1 MKNLIKNA
9 LFIISAISILT
20 FAGNSCSKNEEFR
33 MLKIGLP
40 EEPKTLNIW
49 LASDANSHKVLSQM
63 YQPLFVRDPDSLK
76 LIPWLAEGEPAF
88 DKKSLS
94 YTVRIKE
101 AKWSD
106 GSELTSEDVAFTGNL
121 IKDFRIPRHISRWDF
136 IKKID
141 TPDKRTV
148 RFYLNEPKAIF
159 LTRTLVTSIVPKS
172 EWAKVAKAAKE
183 SEKPLITLLNHKIE
197 SPLSS
202 GPFIFKE
209 WKQGAY
215 IFLRKNNFFFGNGKN
230 IGGRLIG
237 PNIDGIIFKIFGTS
251 DTAILSL
258 KKGSID
264 MFWWNVQP
272 GYLDDLKEHND
283 IKIFSNEKNGL
294 YYMGFNVRKQPFDDV
309 NLRRAIATLI
319 DKDFI
324 ISRILQG
331 HGVKMNSVV
340 PPGNQYWC
348 CSDVPKYADGADR
361 KKRIKKAYEI
371 LSAAGYT
378 WEIPPVDK
386 DGNIVSGKGICLP
399 NGQPMK
405 KFTILTPPADYDP
418 LRALSGTIIQEWLR
432 SAGIP
437 ATAKPMAFGSLIQQ
451 VKGRRQFDTFI
462 LGYGNLDLDPDW
474 IRNFFH
480 SNNDRTMGW
489 NMSGYRNPEFDSI
502 ARKSSGTM
510 DKEKRRKLI
519 WKMQKIISRDV
530 PYIPLYN
537 PKLNEAVRTDKFE
550 GWVETLGGI
559 GNIWSLCTVRP
570 K

>member
-1 MKNLIKNA
+1 
-9 LFIISAISILT
+9 
-20 FAGNSCSKNEEFR
+20 
-33 MLKIGLP
+33 MLRIGLP

-49 LASDANSHKVLSQM
+49 LASDANSHKVLSQI
-63 YQPLFVRDPDSLK
+63 YQPLFVRNPHSLE
-76 LIPWLAEGEPAF
+76 LTPWLAEGEPVF
-88 DKKSLS
+88 DEKTLS

-121 IKDFRIPRHISRWDF
+121 IKEFKVPRYISRWDF
-136 IKKID
+136 IERID

-148 RFYLNEPKAIF
+148 RFYLHEPKAIF
-159 LTRTLVTSIVPKS
+159 LSRTLVTSIVSKS
-172 EWAKVAKAAKE
+172 EWSHVVKSARE
-183 SEKPLITLLNHKIE
+183 SEKPLITLLNQKVEH
-197 SPLSS
+197 PLSS
-202 GPFIFKE
+202 GPFLFKE

-215 IFLRKNNFFFGNGKN
+215 IFLQKNKFFFGAGKK
-230 IGGRLIG
+230 IDEFSIG
-237 PNIDGIIFKIFGTS
+237 PNIDGIIFKVFGTS

-272 GYLDDLKEHND
+272 GYLEDLKKHD
-283 IKIFSNEKNGL
+283 HIRVFSSEKNGL

-331 HGVKMNSVV
+331 YGVKMNSVI
-340 PPGNQYWC
+340 PPGNRLWHYPH
-348 CSDVPKYADGADR
+348 VPKYADGADR
-361 KKRIKKAYEI
+361 EERIKKAYEI
-371 LSAAGYT
+371 LNNAGYT
-378 WEIPPVDK
+378 WEIPPIDK
-386 DGNIVSGKGICLP
+386 DGNVVSGKGIYLP
-399 NGQPMK
+399 NGQLMEE
-405 KFTILTPPADYDP
+405 FTILTPPADYDP

-432 SAGIP
+432 AAGIS

-474 IRNFFH
+474 MRNFFH
-480 SNNDRTMGW
+480 SKNDKPMGW

-502 ARKSSGTM
+502 AEESSRTI
-510 DKEKRRKLI
+510 DDEKRRELI
-519 WKMQKIISRDV
+519 WEMQKIILRDV

-550 GWVETLGGI
+550 GWVDTLGGI
-559 GNIWSLCTVRP
+559 GNVWSLCTLTP

>member
-1 MKNLIKNA
+1 
-9 LFIISAISILT
+9 
-20 FAGNSCSKNEEFR
+20 

-76 LIPWLAEGEPAF
+76 IIPWLAEGEPIF
-88 DKKSLS
+88 DETSLS

-106 GSELTSEDVAFTGNL
+106 GSELTSEDVFFTATL
-121 IKDFRIPRHISRWDF
+121 IKDFRVPRYISSWDF

-141 TPDKRTV
+141 TPDKRTI

-159 LTRTLVTSIVPKS
+159 LTRTLLTAIVPKS
-172 EWAKVAKAAKE
+172 EWDTVAETAKE
-183 SEKPLITLLNHKIE
+183 SGKPLITLLNHKIE

-202 GPFIFKE
+202 GPFTFME

-215 IFLRKNNFFFGNGKN
+215 IFLQKNKFFFGTGKT
-230 IGGRLIG
+230 IAGRSIG
-237 PNIDGIIFKIFGTS
+237 PKIDGIIFKIFGTS

-272 GYLDDLKEHND
+272 GYLDDLKEHSD

-294 YYMGFNVRKQPFDDV
+294 YYMGFNVRKKPFNDV

-331 HGVKMNSVV
+331 YGIKMDSVV
-340 PPGNQYWC
+340 PPGNQFWFC
-348 CSDVPKYADGADR
+348 PDVPKYSDGANR
-361 KKRIKKAYEI
+361 KERIKKAHEI
-371 LSAAGYT
+371 LNAAGYT
-378 WEIPPVDK
+378 WEIPPVDN
-386 DGNIVSGKGICLP
+386 DGNVVSGKGICLP
-399 NGQPMK
+399 DGQPMQ

-462 LGYGNLDLDPDW
+462 LGYGNLNLDPDW
-474 IRNFFH
+474 IRNFFY
-480 SNNDRTMGW
+480 SGNDKRMGW

-502 ARKSSGTM
+502 AIESSGTM
-510 DKEKRRKLI
+510 DKEKRRELI
-519 WKMQKIISRDV
+519 WKMQKIILRDI

-537 PKLNEAVRTDKFE
+537 PKLNEAVRTDKLE
-550 GWVETLGGI
+550 GWVETIGGI
-559 GNIWSLCTVRP
+559 GNIWSLCTVMP

>member
-1 MKNLIKNA
+1 
-9 LFIISAISILT
+9 
-20 FAGNSCSKNEEFR
+20 
-33 MLKIGLP
+33 MLRIGLP

-63 YQPLFVRDPDSLK
+63 YQPLFVRNPDSLK
-76 LIPWLAEGEPAF
+76 LTPWLAEAEPVF
-88 DKKSLS
+88 DEKTLS

-106 GSELTSEDVAFTGNL
+106 GSELTSEDVAFTGNF
-121 IKDFRIPRHISRWDF
+121 IKEFKIPRYISRWDF
-136 IKKID
+136 IERID

-159 LTRTLVTSIVPKS
+159 LSRTLVTSIVPKS
-172 EWAKVAKAAKE
+172 EWSHVVKSARE
-183 SEKPLITLLNHKIE
+183 SEKPLITLLNHKVE
-197 SPLSS
+197 NPLSS
-202 GPFIFKE
+202 GPFVFKE

-215 IFLRKNNFFFGNGKN
+215 VFLQKNKFFFGAGKN
-230 IGGRLIG
+230 IDEFSMG

-272 GYLDDLKEHND
+272 GYLEDLKKHD
-283 IKIFSNEKNGL
+283 RIKVFSSEKNGL

-309 NLRRAIATLI
+309 NLRHAIATLI

-331 HGVKMNSVV
+331 YGVKMNSVV
-340 PPGNQYWC
+340 PPGNRLWYYP
-348 CSDVPKYADGADR
+348 DVPKYADGADR
-361 KKRIKKAYEI
+361 EERIKKAYEI
-371 LSAAGYT
+371 LSNAGYT
-378 WEIPPVDK
+378 WEIPPVDR
-386 DGNIVSGKGICLP
+386 DGNVARGKGIYLP
-399 NGQPMK
+399 NGQLME

-432 SAGIP
+432 LAGIP
-437 ATAKPMAFGSLIQQ
+437 VTAKPMAFGSLIQQ

-480 SNNDRTMGW
+480 SENDKPMGW

-502 ARKSSGTM
+502 AEESSRTI
-510 DKEKRRKLI
+510 DDEKRRELV
-519 WKMQKIISRDV
+519 WLMQKIILRDV

-559 GNIWSLCTVRP
+559 GNVWSLCTLTP